1 MNPAQIQIQIENE
14 MESRGIDSYRKKVQL
29 NIEKGRASYNRY
41 AIHLIKAGLQPL
53 SDEITKFVDRAWRG
67 KPGPK
72 AIAAKLLQL
81 FPNPDVV
88 AYITW
93 KAVIDL
99 VSSEKATA
107 TAVSIKI
114 GNLLEDEL
122 RFTVFEQSDP
132 KFFKVLKNH
141 ISDTKHPGYRRTMM
155 LGHMRNYGYEFE
167 RWSKEDKLRV
177 GLKLIELLMHSVGLV
192 KMATRGNFHN

>member
-29 NIEKGRASYNRY
+29 NIEKGRASDNSY
-41 AIHLIKAGLQPL
+41 AIHLIKTGLQPH
-53 SDEITKFVDRAWRG
+53 SDAIQKFVDRAWRG

-72 AIAAKLLQL
+72 VISAKLLTQ

-88 AYITW
+88 SYITW

-99 VSSEKATA
+99 VSGGKATA
-107 TAVSIKI
+107 TAVAIKI
-114 GNLLEDEL
+114 GSLLEDEL
-122 RFTVFEQSDP
+122 RFSVFQQNDP
-132 KFFKVLKNH
+132 KFFQTLKNH

-155 LGHMRNYGYEFE
+155 LGHMRNYGYEFKG
-167 RWSKEDKLRV
+167 WVLS
-177 GLKLIELLMHSVGLV
+177 LIHI
-192 KMATRGNFHN
+192 